1 MDLDKDGKIG
11 SEFND
16 FGERILE
23 NYDEF
28 YRSMGDM
35 INYIGSDGGN
45 GQENILGDVT
55 SMATA
60 IKNCFLK
67 VLAFLEDGNLDK
79 KGLQTELDKIKISC
93 GKFDLFE
100 KMDEEKFMQIVYS
113 LGKERSKGF
122 LRFGL
127 VLHKIQNIDETNVVM
142 SENKYVL
149 KSLIGDIDEV
159 IRLLKS

>member
-1 MDLDKDGKIG
+1 MDFDKDGEIG
-11 SEFND
+11 PEFND
-16 FGERILE
+16 FVERILE

-35 INYIGSDGGN
+35 INYIGSDESN
-45 GQENILGDVT
+45 GQENILRNMT
-55 SMATA
+55 SAT
-60 IKNCFLK
+60 ITMKNCFLK
-67 VLAFLEDGNLDK
+67 VLGFLEDGNLDK

-93 GKFDLFE
+93 EKFDLFE

-113 LGKERSKGF
+113 LGKEQSKGF

-142 SENKYVL
+142 GENKYVL
-149 KSLIGDIDEV
+149 KSLIDDIDEV
-159 IRLLKS
+159 IRLL